1 MAFGMSMKHSIVF
14 LDRGTLGAELR
25 APGFPHSYQ
34 EYAATPAQLVA
45 ERLRDATIAIINKV
59 PMPAETLAQL
69 PKLRLIAVAATGTDI
84 VDKDYC
90 RVKGITVVNIRDYAF
105 NTVPE
110 HVFALIFALR
120 RNLIAYR
127 EDVRNGAWQRAE
139 QFCFFTHPIRD
150 VAGSTLGIVGFG
162 ALGKAVAR
170 RAEGLG
176 MRVLATD
183 FVLAPGLVDLPT
195 VLRSSDVVTLH
206 APLTDDTRNLIG
218 AEQLAMMR
226 RNAILINTAR
236 GGLVDEGALAQAL
249 QDGIIGGAGFD
260 VLTNEPFCRPAPKA
274 FWAPRTM
281 PVSTRDWLSVQMM
294 AVFERDFPPGWLPF
308 VHSTPLSGCFEQISL
323 SCGGDALQRHK
334 AANVVGQVLQAN
346 LGACPHDA
354 DRAHDP
360 AARRGLLSSEHVF
373 DAGANFAPVTVRF
386 QLRIR

>member
-1 MAFGMSMKHSIVF
+1 MSMKHSIVF

-84 VDKDYC
+84 VDK
-90 RVKGITVVNIRDYAF
+90 DYAF

-260 VLTNEPFCRPAPKA
+260 VLTNEPPMAGNVLLDLDLPNFIVTPHIAWASQEAMQILADQLIDNVEA
-274 FWAPRTM
+274 FVAGEPR
-281 PVSTRDWLSVQMM
+281 
-294 AVFERDFPPGWLPF
+294 
-308 VHSTPLSGCFEQISL
+308 
-323 SCGGDALQRHK
+323 
-334 AANVVGQVLQAN
+334 NVV
-346 LGACPHDA
+346 
-354 DRAHDP
+354 
-360 AARRGLLSSEHVF
+360 
-373 DAGANFAPVTVRF
+373 
-386 QLRIR
+386 